1 MYEKS
6 FINYIKK
13 EYKKLEK
20 KKNNI
25 ANNPNIQRYTS
36 YPMSYI
42 VENAVA
48 ILINEIKKGKINCII
63 DPQLSVDKT
72 IYRPDIIIYDKNNV
86 IKYII
91 EVKSHLGYLNKDFS
105 KKYQE
110 KINKIKKAKQ
120 ISLKKTEFTI
130 HNQLKHCLVILM
142 KANSHQNEEN
152 LNIPYFILFEK
163 NKWYNDLNIN
173 FINKNKHGFD
183 DFIKF
188 LNTSSH

>member
-20 KKNNI
+20 QKNNI